1 MQEKYF
7 PHKYVRMPKMGAMVE
22 IGLKSLIDKFTLGG
36 QHISSLIFVSLTFY
50 LAIEILKQTQP
61 LSFAVSLN
69 LVSRFSVDG

>member
-1 MQEKYF
+1 
-7 PHKYVRMPKMGAMVE
+7 MGAMVE

-36 QHISSLIFVSLTFY
+36 LHISSLIFVSLTFY

-69 LVSRFSVDG
+69 LVSRFFR